1 MKNLILSALLIF
13 FSIQLFAINSG
24 RPDLYVKENIEI
36 ILPDGSITL
45 RAGTPVIVESAQ
57 TYNSKN
63 LSVGQ
68 TLSVRVKY
76 NVVQNKQTLIPA
88 GALGSAQISKIEK
101 AGIYGKAGRME
112 LQIQSVQSADG
123 QQVLLSGVPL
133 ILEGQNKKGLAWGL
147 SIGIGIF
154 TLIGFGIGLFI
165 KGKDAEFKAGTSIN
179 SSVASDLEVEI

>member
-1 MKNLILSALLIF
+1 MKNLIFTAFLIL

-24 RPDLYVKENIEI
+24 RPDLYVKDNIEI
-36 ILPDGSITL
+36 NTPEGSITL

-57 TYNSKN
+57 TFSSTN

-68 TLSVRVKY
+68 TINVRVKY
-76 NVVQNKQTLIPA
+76 NVVNNKQTLIPA

-101 AGIYGKAGRME
+101 GGIFGKAGKME

-133 ILEGQNKKGLAWGL
+133 IIEGQNKKGLAWGL

-154 TLIGFGIGLFI
+154 TLIGFGIGFFI

-179 SSVASDLEVEI
+179 SSVASDMEVEL